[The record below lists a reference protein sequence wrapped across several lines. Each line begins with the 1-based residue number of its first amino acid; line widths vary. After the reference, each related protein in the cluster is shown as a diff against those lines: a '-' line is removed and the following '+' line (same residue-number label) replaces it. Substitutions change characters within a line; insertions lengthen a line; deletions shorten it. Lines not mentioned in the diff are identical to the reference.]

1 MGAPVY
7 PHHDGEAGFPRE
19 TTGASDVQV
28 EALGFDLL
36 QVLR

>member
-1 MGAPVY
+1 MY
-7 PHHDGEAGFPRE
+7 PDHDGKTRFPRE
-19 TTGASDVQV
+19 AARTSDVQV